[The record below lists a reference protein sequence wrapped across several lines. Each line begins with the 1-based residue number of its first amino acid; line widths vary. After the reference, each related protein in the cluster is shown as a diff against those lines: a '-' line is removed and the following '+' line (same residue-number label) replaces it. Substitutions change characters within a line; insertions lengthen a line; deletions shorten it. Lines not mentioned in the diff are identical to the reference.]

1 MKKFLVE
8 KNIIVQILFYIFSV
22 VAIFILKTIPN
33 ISNDYFLGISTCLLS
48 FFIGRDL
55 YESLL
60 YFKQKNVRKYA
71 LIILIISS
79 MLVSFSLV
87 GNDFFYN
94 KDMGYFET
102 CIQNVLKYFMVSVYT
117 FSLSSTMIY
126 WIEYK
131 YRKENNSEK
140 NIEKNIFLIFLTSG
154 LIYLIA
160 YNPANMFPDTYMQLR
175 QVFGIDPLFD
185 WHPVFHTL
193 ILKLFIFFFKTPFIF
208 AFFHIILFSYVM
220 TKWLK
225 KLYLKGLSK
234 QIIYIFSCTF
244 YFNVAYGLLI
254 TNIWK
259 DNLYNICLIW
269 CTYLI
274 YEIIDDFQRFDKNY
288 VNYFY
293 FFISTTGI
301 FCCRHNGIIP
311 IICIII
317 LLILL
322 SIKLKNNKKIYVL
335 CFLLFGVVIAKK
347 PIYNILNV
355 IPNEPGVTYTPLVH
369 DIASV
374 IAYNDGSTLSDNV
387 INEMESVLSVD
398 QWKQQYNST
407 DSDSYTFY
415 YDEFLNNLN
424 KKNMKEMAMTYL
436 IALKDEPLRI
446 IGARLMSSQI
456 MWSTFKREGSGD
468 YLYEKNNTAAIENEF
483 GFTRNENALKEL
495 SDCLYDF
502 FENSKILNTIFF
514 RTGIWFCILVISI
527 TTIII
532 YSKSLKVLFVLVPI
546 ISNMISLAISM
557 TCQHLRYVWALY
569 IISILFLFAVMT
581 DKNPEEEVHG

>member
-322 SIKLKNNKKIYVL
+322 SIKLK
-335 CFLLFGVVIAKK
+335 FP
-347 PIYNILNV
+347 PIV
-355 IPNEPGVTYTPLVH
+355 
-369 DIASV
+369 
-374 IAYNDGSTLSDNV
+374 
-387 INEMESVLSVD
+387 
-398 QWKQQYNST
+398 Q
-407 DSDSYTFY
+407 
-415 YDEFLNNLN
+415 
-424 KKNMKEMAMTYL
+424 
-436 IALKDEPLRI
+436 
-446 IGARLMSSQI
+446 
-456 MWSTFKREGSGD
+456 
-468 YLYEKNNTAAIENEF
+468 
-483 GFTRNENALKEL
+483 
-495 SDCLYDF
+495 
-502 FENSKILNTIFF
+502 
-514 RTGIWFCILVISI
+514 
-527 TTIII
+527 
-532 YSKSLKVLFVLVPI
+532 
-546 ISNMISLAISM
+546 
-557 TCQHLRYVWALY
+557 
-569 IISILFLFAVMT
+569 
-581 DKNPEEEVHG
+581 